1 MLGKLVT
8 RIFGSRQKRDLRRYW
23 PNVETINEAFEKLSS
38 LSDDQIRAKT
48 EEFRQRLRDGETPED
63 LQAQA
68 FAVAKEAC
76 RRLVGRTWDVVGHP
90 LRWEMVPYDVQLI
103 GGMVLHDGRI
113 AEMATGEGKTLAA
126 VAPLYLNALEG
137 KGAHLVTV
145 NDYLA
150 LRDSQWMGEVFRF
163 LGLTVGVIQH
173 GQTPA
178 QRRGAYLADVTYGT
192 NNEFGFDYLRD
203 NMAVRVEDRVQ
214 RGHHFAIVDEV
225 DSVLVDEART
235 PLIISGPVEGDMH
248 RFDELKNHV
257 TRLFA
262 KQRDHVNA
270 MITEAEKLLEKSEGK
285 KDEDSRYEAGKLLLR
300 VQRGAPKNRRFLK
313 VLAETGVKRIID
325 QVEADYMRDKRLHE
339 VDEELYFSVDERKHN
354 CDLSELGRQFVSP
367 TNPEHFVLP
376 DLADELTQIDADP
389 ELGENEK
396 RAAKEKLH
404 ANYDERAARL
414 QNLNQLLKA
423 YALYEKDVNYVVQ
436 EGKVVIVDEFTG
448 RMMPGR
454 RFSDGLHQAL
464 EAKEG
469 VTIERDN
476 QTLATI
482 TLQNYFRMYAKL
494 AGMTGTAETE
504 ESEFMEIYKLD
515 VVVIPTNRPV
525 VRKDMDDVIFRT
537 KREKFA
543 AVIEEIKEL
552 FQKGEPVLVGTTS
565 VETSELLSRMLKRDR
580 VPHSVLNAKYHQME
594 AEIVSKA
601 GLKSAVTIATNMAGR
616 GTDIKLGSGVADLGG
631 LRIMGTERHEARRI
645 DRQLRGR
652 SGRQGDP
659 GSTRFYLS
667 LEDDLMRLFGS
678 DRIAG
683 IMDKLGLQEGEV
695 IEHSFVTH
703 AIGKA
708 QKRVE
713 EQNFSIRKHLLEYD
727 NVMNKQREIIYGRRL
742 QSLEGADLGEE
753 SKSLVADIA
762 AATVEEHTSKSERD
776 VGEEWDFPGLRLQL
790 GRRLGV
796 DLDFV
801 KLAQEGKGVDDLK
814 EVAARAA
821 LDYYA
826 EREQSIGAA
835 LFRQFE
841 RFVHL
846 RTIDSAWRDHLY
858 DLDRVREGIGLR
870 AYGQKDPLLEYKK
883 EAFELFSSLMDRIDL
898 EVAERLMKTEI
909 RLEAPP
915 PPPATMVA
923 RRPAP
928 IPAGVP
934 VGAGGPAESSGPP
947 AALRPRPAF
956 PAAPS
961 PGRAAPA
968 SPFGAAS
975 ASLVGDG
982 GQGGAKVGR
991 NDPCPCGSGKKYKKC
1006 HGAGA

>member
-1 MLGKLVT
+1 MLKLVT
-8 RIFGSRQKRDLRRYW
+8 KVFGSRQDRDLKRYW
-23 PNVETINEAFEKLSS
+23 PSVKHIQQEFQKLGG
-38 LSDDQIRAKT
+38 LTDDELRAKT
-48 EEFRQRLRDGETPED
+48 ETFKKRIADGESTDDILYE
-63 LQAQA
+63 A
-68 FAVAKEAC
+68 FAVVKEAC
-76 RRLVGRTWDVVGHP
+76 RRLCGRSWDVVGHP
-90 LRWEMVPYDVQLI
+90 LAWDMVPYDVQLI
-103 GGMVLHDGRI
+103 GGMVLNDGRI

-173 GQTPA
+173 GQSSEE
-178 QRRGAYLADVTYGT
+178 RRRQYLADITYGT

-225 DSVLVDEART
+225 DSVLIDEART
-235 PLIISGPVEGDMH
+235 PLIISGPVESDVH
-248 RFDELKNHV
+248 RFDELKGPV
-257 TRLFA
+257 TRLFG
-262 KQRDHVNA
+262 KQRDLVNSL
-270 MITEAEKLLEKSEGK
+270 ISDSEKLLEKAEAE
-285 KDEDSRYEAGKLLLR
+285 KDEDARYEAGRLLLK

-313 VLAETGVKRIID
+313 MLAETGVKRIID
-325 QVEADYMRDKRLHE
+325 RVEADHMRDKRLHE
-339 VDEELYFSVDERKHN
+339 LDEELYFTVDERKHN
-354 CDLSELGRQFVSP
+354 CDLSDLGRQFISP
-367 TNPEHFVLP
+367 QNPEHFVLP
-376 DLADELTQIDADP
+376 DLADELDHIETNSDLAD
-389 ELGENEK
+389 NEK
-396 RAAKEKLH
+396 REAKEKLH
-404 ANYDERAARL
+404 STYDERAARL
-414 QNLNQLLKA
+414 QNLNQFLRA
-423 YALYEKDVNYVVQ
+423 YSLYEKDVNYVVQ

-504 ESEFMEIYKLD
+504 EAEFMEIYKLD
-515 VVVIPTNRPV
+515 VVVVPSNRPLI
-525 VRKDMDDVIFRT
+525 REDMEDTILRT

-543 AVIEEIKEL
+543 AAIEEIKEL
-552 FQKGEPVLVGTTS
+552 HAKGQPVLVGTTS
-565 VETSELLSRMLKRDR
+565 VETSELLSRMLKREK

-601 GLKSAVTIATNMAGR
+601 GLKGAVTIATNMAGR
-616 GTDIKLGSGVADLGG
+616 GTDIKLGTGVKELGG
-631 LRIMGTERHEARRI
+631 LRILGTERHEARRI

-683 IMDKLGLQEGEV
+683 VMDKLGLQEGEV
-695 IEHSFVTH
+695 IEHSFVTR

-713 EQNFSIRKHLLEYD
+713 EQNFSVRKHLLEYD

-753 SKSLVADIA
+753 SHSLVGDIA
-762 AATVEEHTSKSERD
+762 AATVEEFTTKSESNAAD
-776 VGEEWDFPGLRLQL
+776 EQWDFTALRHQL

-796 DLDFV
+796 DLDFA
-801 KLAQEGKGVDDLK
+801 KLAQEGISPEDWK
-814 EVAARAA
+814 EIAVKAT

-826 EREQSIGAA
+826 ERERAIGPE

-846 RTIDSAWRDHLY
+846 RSIDAAWRDHLY

-883 EAFELFSSLMDRIDL
+883 EAFELFSALMDRIDL

-915 PPPATMVA
+915 APPVGVASRPRALAVGAPSLAAVPGMAPTASRLPDGARLSRGSPTPFAGPGQPTATRA
-923 RRPAP
+923 AAP
-928 IPAGVP
+928 ITK
-934 VGAGGPAESSGPP
+934 GPS
-947 AALRPRPAF
+947 
-956 PAAPS
+956 
-961 PGRAAPA
+961 
-968 SPFGAAS
+968 
-975 ASLVGDG
+975 
-982 GQGGAKVGR
+982 VGR

-1006 HGAGA
+1006 HGANA